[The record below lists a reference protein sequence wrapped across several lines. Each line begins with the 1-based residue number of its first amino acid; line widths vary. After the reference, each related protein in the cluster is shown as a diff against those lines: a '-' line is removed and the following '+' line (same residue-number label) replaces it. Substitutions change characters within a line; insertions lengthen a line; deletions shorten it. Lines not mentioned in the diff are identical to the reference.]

1 MNMRINIR
9 IEATHE
15 IDIVDLMDTTLRDY
29 IEENIRDIIYNG
41 DIDVE
46 ED

>member
-1 MNMRINIR
+1 MNIKIK

-15 IDIVDLMDTTLRDY
+15 IDIQDLMDTTLRDY
-29 IEENIRDIIYNG
+29 IEENISDIVSDG

-46 ED
+46 EE

>member
-1 MNMRINIR
+1 MRINIR
-9 IEATHE
+9 IEAIHE
-15 IDIVDLMDTTLRDY
+15 IDITDLMDTTLRDY
-29 IEENIRDIIYNG
+29 IEENISHIIYHG

>member
-1 MNMRINIR
+1 MRINIK

-15 IDIVDLMDTTLRDY
+15 IDIADLMDTTLRDY
-29 IEENIRDIIYNG
+29 IEENISDIIYSG

>member
-1 MNMRINIR
+1 MNIR
-9 IEATHE
+9 IEIKATHE
-15 IDIVDLMDTTLRDY
+15 IDISDLMDTTLRDY
-29 IEENIRDIIYNG
+29 IEENIGDIIYNG

>member
-1 MNMRINIR
+1 MRIK
-9 IEATHE
+9 IEIKATHE
-15 IDIVDLMDTTLRDY
+15 IDISELMDTTLRDY
-29 IEENIRDIIYNG
+29 IEQNISDIIYDG

>member
-1 MNMRINIR
+1 MRIKID
-9 IEATHE
+9 IKATHE
-15 IDIVDLMDTTLRDY
+15 IDIIDLMDTTLRDY
-29 IEENIRDIIYNG
+29 IEENIRDIIYDG

>member
-1 MNMRINIR
+1 MRINIK

-15 IDIVDLMDTTLRDY
+15 IDIADLMDTTLRDY
-29 IEENIRDIIYNG
+29 IEENIGDIIYNG

-46 ED
+46 EE

>member
-1 MNMRINIR
+1 MRINIR

-15 IDIVDLMDTTLRDY
+15 IDIADLMDTTLRDY
-29 IEENIRDIIYNG
+29 IEENISDIIYNG